1 MTDPVH
7 ESYDA
12 MKPRFAGVLPP
23 AKILPQ
29 QSCNEVAILLPGD
42 VSRKPILAEAS
53 SAIERVNRMA
63 AVVLLAVERPFC
75 ESSAVPHAD
84 R

>member
-1 MTDPVH
+1 VTDPVH

-12 MKPRFAGVLPP
+12 MKPRFTGVLPP
-23 AKILPQ
+23 AELQRGCP
-29 QSCNEVAILLPGD
+29 S
-42 VSRKPILAEAS
+42 SRGVRRKLILAEAP
-53 SAIERVNRMA
+53 SAIGRVNRMA

-75 ESSAVPHAD
+75 ESSGVPHAD

>member
-1 MTDPVH
+1 VTDPVH

-12 MKPRFAGVLPP
+12 MKPRFTGVLPP
-23 AKILPQ
+23 AELQRGSP
-29 QSCNEVAILLPGD
+29 S
-42 VSRKPILAEAS
+42 SRGVRRKLILAEAP
-53 SAIERVNRMA
+53 SAIGRVNRMA

-75 ESSAVPHAD
+75 ESSGVPHAD

>member
-1 MTDPVH
+1 VTDPVH

-12 MKPRFAGVLPP
+12 MNQGSPESCL
-23 AKILPQ
+23 Q
-29 QSCNEVAILLPGD
+29 QSCNEVALLLGA
-42 VSRKPILAEAS
+42 VRRKLILAEAS
-53 SAIERVNRMA
+53 STSGRVNRMD

-75 ESSAVPHAD
+75 ESSGVPHAD

>member
-12 MKPRFAGVLPP
+12 MKPRFTGVLPP
-23 AKILPQ
+23 
-29 QSCNEVAILLPGD
+29 SRRNEVAIFLPGC
-42 VSRKPILAEAS
+42 VSRKLILAEAP
-53 SAIERVNRMA
+53 SAIGRVNRMA
-63 AVVLLAVERPFC
+63 AAVLLAVERPFC
-75 ESSAVPHAD
+75 ESSGVPHAD